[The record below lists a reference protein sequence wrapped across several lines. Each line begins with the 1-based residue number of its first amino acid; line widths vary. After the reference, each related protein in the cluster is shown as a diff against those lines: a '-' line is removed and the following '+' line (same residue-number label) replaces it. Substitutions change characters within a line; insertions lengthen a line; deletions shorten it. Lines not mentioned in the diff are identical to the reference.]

1 MILSGL
7 GLVAMSINALWKRYI
22 RLKALEPGLDK
33 EWVADCEKHGT
44 ASFKGET
51 VSLKNVRDFTW
62 KGKRDYDRK
71 WINTKVN
78 IDEIVDTWFVIDHF
92 HKIKGLAHTMLTFEF
107 ADGQFI
113 TFSFEHGEKSV
124 KSTIPG
130 MDYGVLMSCIY

>member
-1 MILSGL
+1 MV

-22 RLKALEPGLDK
+22 RLMALVPGLDI

-107 ADGQFI
+107 ADGNL
-113 TFSFEHGEKSV
+113 SHSLSKHGEKSV
-124 KSTIPG
+124 KSITLG
-130 MDYGVLMSCIY
+130 MVFGVRMSCICW